1 MSTNTSA
8 AAPIKT
14 IIIDDEPLARSIVRE
29 YLQSYPQIDILQEC
43 NDGFEGIK
51 AIQQHHPDL
60 IFLDIQMPK
69 INGFEML
76 ELVDQ
81 PPAVIFT
88 TAFDEYAIKAFE
100 THAVDYLLKP
110 FSKERFDKAMQKWL
124 DQHALAASAT
134 SGNNATATS
143 GNNATPKA
151 GNSATASS
159 VPGSPAAP
167 GNPASGSPAAPG
179 NPASGAPASPGNS
192 TAASSA
198 ANASTNTEQ
207 LLETAAQSPSQQQRV
222 VVKTGGKIKIIPL
235 EDIHFLEAADDYV
248 KIHTHNGAF
257 LKNRTMS
264 WFEKALDPSQ
274 FVRTH
279 RSYILNVQ
287 QVTRIDPYEK
297 DSHLCILQSGAQVP
311 VSKAG
316 YVKLKAVL
324 GL

>member
-1 MSTNTSA
+1 MSTNTTQP
-8 AAPIKT
+8 PIKA
-14 IIIDDEPLARSIVRE
+14 IIIDDEPLARMIVQE
-29 YLQSYPQIDILQEC
+29 YLATYPDIKVLQEC
-43 NDGFEGIK
+43 SDGFEGIK
-51 AIQQHHPDL
+51 AIQQWHPDL

-76 ELVDQ
+76 ELVEE

-100 THAVDYLLKP
+100 SHAVDYLLKP
-110 FSKERFDKAMQKWL
+110 FNKERFDKALRKWL
-124 DQHALAASAT
+124 DQHASRGT
-134 SGNNATATS
+134 GTATAQVDNDPT
-143 GNNATPKA
+143 G
-151 GNSATASS
+151 
-159 VPGSPAAP
+159 
-167 GNPASGSPAAPG
+167 
-179 NPASGAPASPGNS
+179 
-192 TAASSA
+192 
-198 ANASTNTEQ
+198 E
-207 LLETAAQSPSQQQRV
+207 LLETAAQSPAQQQRI

-235 EDIHFLEAADDYV
+235 EDIHYLEAADDYV

-264 WFEKALDPSQ
+264 YFEKVLDGSQ

-316 YVKLKAVL
+316 YVKLKTVL

>member
-1 MSTNTSA
+1 MSTSNTPVKA
-8 AAPIKT
+8 
-14 IIIDDEPLARSIVRE
+14 IIIDDEPLARMIVKE
-29 YLQSYPQIDILQEC
+29 YLQSYTDIAVLQEC
-43 NDGFEGIK
+43 SDGFEGIK
-51 AIQQHHPDL
+51 AIQQHRPDL
-60 IFLDIQMPK
+60 IFLDVQMPK

-76 ELVDQ
+76 ELVED

-100 THAVDYLLKP
+100 NHAVDYLLKP
-110 FSKERFDKAMQKWL
+110 FNKERFDKAVRKWL
-124 DQHALAASAT
+124 DTRAT
-134 SGNNATATS
+134 RSSDQITHG
-143 GNNATPKA
+143 A
-151 GNSATASS
+151 GAD
-159 VPGSPAAP
+159 
-167 GNPASGSPAAPG
+167 
-179 NPASGAPASPGNS
+179 
-192 TAASSA
+192 
-198 ANASTNTEQ
+198 TEQ
-207 LLETAAQSPSQQQRV
+207 LLETAAQSPTQQQRI

-257 LKNRTMS
+257 LKNRTMGY
-264 WFEKALDPSQ
+264 FEKTLDGTQ

>member
-1 MSTNTSA
+1 M
-8 AAPIKT
+8 IKA
-14 IIIDDEPLARSIVRE
+14 IIIDDEPLARMIVKE
-29 YLQSYPQIDILQEC
+29 YLASYPEIQVAQEC

-51 AIQQHHPDL
+51 AIQQLHPDV

-76 ELVDQ
+76 ELVEE

-100 THAVDYLLKP
+100 SHAVDYLLKP
-110 FSKERFDKAMQKWL
+110 FNKERFDKAIHKWL
-124 DQHALAASAT
+124 EQRAVTGTQH
-134 SGNNATATS
+134 
-143 GNNATPKA
+143 P
-151 GNSATASS
+151 
-159 VPGSPAAP
+159 
-167 GNPASGSPAAPG
+167 
-179 NPASGAPASPGNS
+179 APA
-192 TAASSA
+192 
-198 ANASTNTEQ
+198 TEQ
-207 LLETAAQSPSQQQRV
+207 LLEEAAQSPLQQQRI

-235 EDIHFLEAADDYV
+235 EDIHYLEAADDYV

-257 LKNRTMS
+257 LKNRTMGY
-264 WFEKALDPSQ
+264 FEKTLDPTQ

-297 DSHLCILQSGAQVP
+297 DSHLCILQGGAQVP

-316 YVKLKAVL
+316 YVKLKQVL

>member
-1 MSTNTSA
+1 MTMSTNTNSI
-8 AAPIKT
+8 APIKT
-14 IIIDDEPLARSIVRE
+14 IIIDDEPLARSIVAE
-29 YLQSYPQIDILQEC
+29 YLQSYPRIAVLQEC

-76 ELVDQ
+76 ELVEQ

-100 THAVDYLLKP
+100 SHAVDYLLKP
-110 FSKERFDKAMQKWL
+110 FSKDRFDKAMQKWL
-124 DQHALAASAT
+124 EQRSAMQAAA
-134 SGNNATATS
+134 
-143 GNNATPKA
+143 
-151 GNSATASS
+151 
-159 VPGSPAAP
+159 AAP
-167 GNPASGSPAAPG
+167 GAAAPG
-179 NPASGAPASPGNS
+179 
-192 TAASSA
+192 AAATPVSES
-198 ANASTNTEQ
+198 TEQ
-207 LLETAAQSPSQQQRV
+207 LLETAAQSPAQQQRV

-279 RSYILNVQ
+279 RSYMLNVQ